1 MTDAF
6 KAYHVFIVF
15 KSTSE
20 TADDGIHWWSL
31 EKNTE
36 YIVLQRCRNK
46 ENVKEKFKGEERNK
60 VKLIKED
67 LKGKGTIQDLFA
79 ILWSHQ
85 IIEKKYLQ
93 HLELK
98 LPVFRHFRQQTN
110 YRNRIQIQGEF
121 QVFSSS

>member
-1 MTDAF
+1 
-6 KAYHVFIVF
+6 
-15 KSTSE
+15 
-20 TADDGIHWWSL
+20 
-31 EKNTE
+31 
-36 YIVLQRCRNK
+36 LQRCRNK

-85 IIEKKYLQ
+85 IIEKKYNILNSNCQ
-93 HLELK
+93 SFVTFVSK
-98 LPVFRHFRQQTN
+98 LLI